1 MVAALAPL
9 HSTTAR
15 MRFFRK
21 ARKREGWLAIALL
34 RDGLAAV
41 SMQTAPDIKPQ
52 VRQAVFYPGK
62 NAAELLEKAGRELH
76 AHAYGAITVL
86 NAGEYQ
92 ILSVDAPNVAP
103 DELKTAVRWRLKDML
118 DFHVDDATIDVLDL
132 PIDPNAA
139 VRAQHSM
146 FAIAAR
152 NSVIEARQKLFTAA
166 KVELAVIDIPEMA
179 QRNISALVEPPGRG
193 VAMLSFGDEGGLLT
207 VSYRGELY
215 LARRIDLALAQLLDD
230 DVERRNASFDRVTL
244 ELQRSL
250 DNFERQYSFISVAK
264 LVLAPSPVV
273 GLDEYLSSNLYTPV
287 DTLDLATLFDFERT
301 PELAD
306 KLLQQRFLVPLGAAL
321 RHEETVL

>member
-1 MVAALAPL
+1 
-9 HSTTAR
+9 

-21 ARKREGWLAIALL
+21 AKKREGWLAIALQ
-34 RDGLAAV
+34 RDGLVAV

-62 NAAELLEKAGRELH
+62 SAAELLEKAGRELH
-76 AHAYGAITVL
+76 AHAYRSITVL

-132 PIDPNAA
+132 PVDPNAA

-152 NSVIEARQKLFTAA
+152 NSVIEARQKMFTSA

-193 VAMLSFGDEGGLLT
+193 VAMLSFRDEGGLLT
-207 VSYRGELY
+207 VSWRGELY
-215 LARRIDLALAQLLDD
+215 LARRIDLGLDQLLDD
-230 DVERRNASFDRVTL
+230 DIERRNGAFDRVTL

-264 LVLAPSPVV
+264 LVLAPSPVM

-287 DTLDLATLFDFERT
+287 DTLDLASLFDFERT

>member
-1 MVAALAPL
+1 
-9 HSTTAR
+9 
-15 MRFFRK
+15 
-21 ARKREGWLAIALL
+21 
-34 RDGLAAV
+34 
-41 SMQTAPDIKPQ
+41 
-52 VRQAVFYPGK
+52 
-62 NAAELLEKAGRELH
+62 
-76 AHAYGAITVL
+76 
-86 NAGEYQ
+86 
-92 ILSVDAPNVAP
+92 
-103 DELKTAVRWRLKDML
+103 
-118 DFHVDDATIDVLDL
+118 VDDATIDVLDL
-132 PIDPNAA
+132 PVDPTAA

-146 FAIAAR
+146 FAVAAR

-193 VAMLSFGDEGGLLT
+193 VAMLSFCDEGGLLT

-215 LARRIDLALAQLLDD
+215 LARRIDLALAQLLDED
-230 DVERRNASFDRVTL
+230 AERRNAAFDRVTL

-273 GLDEYLSSNLYTPV
+273 GLDDYLSSNLYTPV
-287 DTLDLATLFDFERT
+287 DTLDLATLFDFERA

>member
-1 MVAALAPL
+1 
-9 HSTTAR
+9 
-15 MRFFRK
+15 
-21 ARKREGWLAIALL
+21 
-34 RDGLAAV
+34 
-41 SMQTAPDIKPQ
+41 MQTAPGIRPQ

-62 NAAELLEKAGRELH
+62 DPVELLARAGREMH
-76 AHAYGAITVL
+76 AHAYRSITVL
-86 NAGEYQ
+86 ASGEYQ
-92 ILSVDAPNVAP
+92 ILSVDAPNVPA

-118 DFHVDDATIDVLDL
+118 DFHVDDATVDVLDL

-152 NSVIEARQKLFTAA
+152 NSVIEARQKLFTSA
-166 KVELAVIDIPEMA
+166 KVELAVIDIPELA
-179 QRNISALVEPPGRG
+179 QRNISALVEPAGRG

-215 LARRIDLALAQLLDD
+215 LARRIDLALEQLLDED
-230 DVERRNASFDRVTL
+230 IDRRNAAFDRVTL

-250 DNFERQYSFISVAK
+250 DNFERQYSFISVAR
-264 LVLAPSPVV
+264 LVLAPSSVQ
-273 GLDEYLSSNLYTPV
+273 GLDDYLSSNLYTPV
-287 DTLDLATLFDFERT
+287 DTLDLATVFDFERT

-306 KLLQQRFLVPLGAAL
+306 KSLQQRFMVPLGAAL

>member
-1 MVAALAPL
+1 
-9 HSTTAR
+9 

-21 ARKREGWLAIALL
+21 AKKREGWLAIALQG
-34 RDGLAAV
+34 DGLAAV

-76 AHAYGAITVL
+76 AHAYRSITL
-86 NAGEYQ
+86 LSGGEYQ

-132 PIDPNAA
+132 PVDPNAA
-139 VRAQHSM
+139 ARAQHSM
-146 FAIAAR
+146 FAVAAR

-207 VSYRGELY
+207 VSYKGELY
-215 LARRIDLALAQLLDD
+215 LARRIDLALGQLLDED
-230 DVERRNASFDRVTL
+230 AERRNAAFDRVTL

-273 GLDEYLSSNLYTPV
+273 GLDDYLTSNLYTPV

>member
-1 MVAALAPL
+1 
-9 HSTTAR
+9 

-21 ARKREGWLAIALL
+21 AKKREGWLAIALQ
-34 RDGLAAV
+34 RDGLAAI
-41 SMQTAPDIKPQ
+41 SMQTAPDIRPQ

-62 NAAELLEKAGRELH
+62 NGAELLEKAGRDLH
-76 AHAYGAITVL
+76 AHAYRSITVL
-86 NAGEYQ
+86 SNGEYQ

-103 DELKTAVRWRLKDML
+103 EELKTAVRWRLKDML

-132 PIDPNAA
+132 PVEPQAA

-152 NSVIEARQKLFTAA
+152 NSVIEARQKLFEAA
-166 KVELAVIDIPEMA
+166 KVELAVIDIPEIA

-207 VSYRGELY
+207 VSYGGELY
-215 LARRIDLALAQLLDD
+215 LARRIDLALEQLLDEEL
-230 DVERRNASFDRVTL
+230 ERRHASFDRIAL

-264 LVLAPSPVV
+264 LVLAPSAIN
-273 GLDEYLSSNLYTPV
+273 GLDDYLSSNLYTPV

-301 PELAD
+301 PELLD
-306 KLLQQRFLVPLGAAL
+306 PLLQQRFLVPLGAAL
-321 RHEETVL
+321 RHEETAL